1 MTNVIV
7 SIGDTTI
14 EGMFTA
20 FVRETNGMLELEG
33 SFEFYLTGKFA
44 DPADIGEIRRRL
56 GNEDAQDVNI
66 VEPTRIG
73 EMMY

>member
-1 MTNVIV
+1 
-7 SIGDTTI
+7 
-14 EGMFTA
+14 
-20 FVRETNGMLELEG
+20 MLELEG

-66 VEPTRIG
+66 VDPTRIG

>member
-20 FVRETNGMLELEG
+20 FVRETNGMLELE
-33 SFEFYLTGKFA
+33 A

-66 VEPTRIG
+66 VDPTRIG